1 MPMGALPQSIPR
13 TPGSP
18 SSSTGAV
25 ADDSA
30 PASPPP
36 AEHFE
41 STRHASLEA
50 HHGSMDE
57 VKDGFV
63 VVDPPRRVTIAEET
77 PATLPSNAGD
87 GDVVMQDSGSQE
99 KKPGQNPPPLPP
111 RKKAT
116 EGGMMF
122 GKQHDVSEC
131 MDNCMFQIEAAMKF
145 GMEKSGI
152 TSGDPE
158 SSVVKRLFYGKMRQR
173 ITVLPGAGPSSVHS
187 TSSIHEK
194 EDLFSQ
200 LLVNVDDEGYDLYD
214 GISGRFDDN
223 IDFEGKQAHMD
234 TSIVDLPPI
243 LQVQLQRVQFNRETL
258 EAYKSNAYVKFG
270 ESLFM
275 DRFLAQADP
284 QKKARSKEIERKLR
298 SCRER
303 LSELTK
309 GTGIPYD
316 KALTNTYNLITHQNL
331 FPLDADL
338 LHDLETE
345 SELLKAELAQCREE
359 AASLKAALEDLWKD
373 SRNVEYELSSV
384 FIHRGSSPSFGHYFF
399 YARDLPD
406 NPDKWLKYNDQDVAS
421 VPKAEVLADT
431 TGSTANPYLLVFARK
446 GANVIDIIH
455 RANPEGHDVDM
466 FEL

>member
-1 MPMGALPQSIPR
+1 
-13 TPGSP
+13 
-18 SSSTGAV
+18 
-25 ADDSA
+25 
-30 PASPPP
+30 
-36 AEHFE
+36 
-41 STRHASLEA
+41 
-50 HHGSMDE
+50 
-57 VKDGFV
+57 
-63 VVDPPRRVTIAEET
+63 
-77 PATLPSNAGD
+77 
-87 GDVVMQDSGSQE
+87 
-99 KKPGQNPPPLPP
+99 
-111 RKKAT
+111 
-116 EGGMMF
+116 
-122 GKQHDVSEC
+122 

-145 GMEKSGI
+145 GMEKSGL
-152 TSGDPE
+152 TSGDSE
-158 SSVVKRLFYGKMRQR
+158 SSVVKRQASPSMRQR
-173 ITVLPGAGPSSVHS
+173 INVLPGAGPSTAHS
-187 TSSIHEK
+187 SSSIHEK

-223 IDFEGKQAHMD
+223 IDFEGKQAHME
-234 TSIVDLPPI
+234 TSIVELPPI
-243 LQVQLQRVQFNRETL
+243 LQVQLQVRALSFSSQTHADQTTRQRVQFNRETL

-316 KALTNTYNLITHQNL
+316 KALTNTYNMITKQNL

-373 SRNVEYELSSV
+373 DRKVEYELSSV

-399 YARDLPD
+399 YARDLPND
-406 NPDKWLKYNDQDVAS
+406 PDKWLKYNDQDVAS

-455 RANPEGHDVDM
+455 RANFDAQDVDM
-466 FEL
+466 LDL